1 MKEKDITESRFSI
14 PNFNKKNE
22 ENIPKKKESE
32 NNDSQK
38 NLIDSIE
45 KKGFYCVINHPE
57 NPKEAFKKLVNNHEE
72 NRNEVWEEIRKGH
85 EYKIQ
90 QYKDQITFL
99 KENLNQESEN
109 FNTHSKETK
118 EEKEKQLNEVRIEIN
133 KIESEIQ
140 NLSEDVASKKANGIE
155 ERIKKVR
162 EELKGLVTTLE
173 EITDRR
179 DKINDDNYDRDKDFL
194 KKNVDFWD
202 TLSKKY
208 EATLTALEGKTLVL
222 FKNGI
227 TPRVAHFFTFTGVSA
242 TILAGWLFAIFS
254 SIRNIDDE
262 DWLFFIFESLYCFGN
277 DIQYRNNLLD
287 WQWIIFCLVSFLAL
301 LTLIT
306 LIGWICK
313 MLFYRWVEQKKKGKS
328 YQNKNHES
336 FIEESEEISPK
347 FLKMWLQ
354 WVPYIFIGAV
364 IYVIIQLGTDLT
376 KLKAL
381 DVSLTGQ
388 AVGSGLALIIGG
400 LGFAYITNIIMPRF
414 KNDETDILP
423 SNPWKKGLRFL
434 GKSSELVIL
443 LLIFLI
449 TFIIMYINKE
459 NGAGAII
466 GFVAVSLISGYLLG
480 LGLRFKGLLDTKRYL
495 ENRFVRFKIRANRWG
510 SPLRSNLD
518 WKEDNLFTQGFL
530 ALEKELLDLLILK
543 TIEINPKKQTS
554 DERKYSI
561 LLEKE
566 DTLSSDVNNKK
577 KKRSIFMPVRRMI
590 NKLRKPKEEDIESN
604 VYIHVTEHE
613 KTMFPVETQ
622 KIQFFEEKRKNKKKE
637 EKNIVTY
644 LENFNEEKSDYQIV
658 IKTLKSD
665 TQERINECKDKISK
679 ELENYVGQLKVHK
692 NENIVYEIALQEG
705 YDLGHWY
712 LKYGTKDGFKK

>member
-1 MKEKDITESRFSI
+1 MKEKDTIKSRFSI
-14 PNFNKKNE
+14 PNFNNKDE
-22 ENIPKKKESE
+22 ENPSIKKGSE

-38 NLIDSIE
+38 NLINSIE

-57 NPKEAFKKLVNNHEE
+57 NPKEAFKKLVEDHDKS
-72 NRNEVWEEIRKGH
+72 RNEVWQKIKEGH

-90 QYKDQITFL
+90 QYKDQIDSL

-109 FNTHSKETK
+109 FNNHSKETK
-118 EEKEKQLNEVRIEIN
+118 EEKEEQLKRIKDEIIN
-133 KIESEIQ
+133 IETEIQ
-140 NLSEDVASKKANGIE
+140 SLSDNVANKKANGIE

-162 EELKGLVTTLE
+162 EELKGLITTLE
-173 EITDRR
+173 EITERR
-179 DKINDDNYDRDKDFL
+179 DKINDDNYNRDKDFL

-202 TLSKKY
+202 ALSEKY
-208 EATLTALEGKTLVL
+208 ETILAALDGKSLVL

-227 TPRVAHFFTFTGVSA
+227 TPRVAHFFTFTGISA

-287 WQWIIFCLVSFLAL
+287 WQWIILCLLSFLAL

-306 LIGWICK
+306 FVGWICK
-313 MLFYRWVEQKKKGKS
+313 ILFSKWVEQKKKGKS
-328 YQNKNHES
+328 YQNKNNES

-354 WVPYIFIGAV
+354 WVPYFFIGAV

-414 KNDETDILP
+414 KNDETDTLP
-423 SNPWKKGLRFL
+423 NNPWKRGLRFL
-434 GKSSELVIL
+434 GKSSELLIL
-443 LLIFLI
+443 LLIFLV
-449 TFIIMYINKE
+449 TFIIMYISKE

-466 GFVAVSLISGYLLG
+466 GFVTVSLISGYLLG
-480 LGLRFKGLLDTKRYL
+480 LGLRFKGLLDTKQHL
-495 ENRFVRFKIRANRWG
+495 ENKFVRFKMRANRWG
-510 SPLRSNLD
+510 SPLRSSLD

-530 ALEKELLDLLILK
+530 ALEKELLDLLVLK

-566 DTLSSDVNNKK
+566 DTLSDGSHKK
-577 KKRSIFMPVRRMI
+577 KKRSIFMPVKRMM
-590 NKLRKPKEEDIESN
+590 NKLRKPKEEDEESN
-604 VYIHVTEHE
+604 VYMHVTEHE

-622 KIQFFEEKRKNKKKE
+622 KIQFLEEKRKNKKKE
-637 EKNIVTY
+637 GQRIIEY
-644 LENFNEEKSDYQIV
+644 LENFSEEKTDYQILLKV
-658 IKTLKSD
+658 LKSD
-665 TQERINECKDKISK
+665 TEERIDECKDKIGE
-679 ELENYVGQLKVHK
+679 ELENHVEQLKVHK
-692 NENIVYEIALQEG
+692 DENIVHEIALQEG